1 MLENMHRIQAKMN
14 QLRNDCQMMHRR
26 RKSLSKQSFSQE
38 LDKATNSKT
47 TTENT
52 FASSLATNLPA
63 NNVKSAELASLI
75 DKHAK
80 KNHVDSDLIKQ
91 LIGVA
96 SGNDPNLTGANGQLG
111 LMQVKPE
118 LFQSFGYTNPFDPDQ
133 NISAGTKHLAQ
144 MLEKNGGN
152 IPLALA
158 SYNTDPA
165 TVGKFGGI
173 PPFKDTQAFVKDVIA
188 KIEKK

>member
-14 QLRNDCQMMHRR
+14 QLRSDCQQMRR
-26 RKSLSKQSFSQE
+26 SRKSNSKQSFSQE
-38 LDKATNSKT
+38 LDKAANSKAT
-47 TTENT
+47 VENT
-52 FASSLATNLPA
+52 FASSLATNDGKT
-63 NNVKSAELASLI
+63 VDLASLI

-80 KNHVDSDLIKQ
+80 KNHVDPNLIKQ

-96 SGNDPNLTGANGQLG
+96 SGNNPNHTGANGQLG

-133 NISAGTKHLAQ
+133 NISAGSKHLAQ
-144 MLEKNGGN
+144 MLERNGGN
-152 IPLALA
+152 VSLALA

-165 TVGKFGGI
+165 TVGKFGGV
-173 PPFKDTQAFVKDVIA
+173 PPFNETQEFVNNIVS
-188 KIEKK
+188 KIDKK